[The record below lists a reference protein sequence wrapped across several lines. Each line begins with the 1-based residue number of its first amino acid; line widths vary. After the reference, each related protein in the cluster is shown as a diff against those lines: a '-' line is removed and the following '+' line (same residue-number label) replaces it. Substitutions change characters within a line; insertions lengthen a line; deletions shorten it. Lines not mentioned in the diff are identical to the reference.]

1 MSTTLLRLPAV
12 RQRTGLSRSEIYR
25 RMALGEFPARVSLGP
40 RAVGWPEDEIT
51 SWIEARIQQSRKA
64 VA

>member
-1 MSTTLLRLPAV
+1 MTTALLRLPAV

-25 RMALGEFPARVSLGP
+25 RMALREFPAKVNLGP
-40 RAVGWPEDEIT
+40 RAVGWAEDEIT
-51 SWIEARIQQSRKA
+51 AWIEERIHQSRKA